1 MYVCAP
7 FINMNLFKRLISYL
21 TNYKLSIALTLAAN
35 LLYAICSV
43 FTLSLIVPFLSV
55 LFEQVQQV
63 TVRPAFALSTK
74 FVIDTF
80 YYYMGLV
87 ILRFGKLSALIYI
100 AGVMVVLS
108 FLSNFFRYAGQYL
121 LAPIRSGIMKDLRND
136 IYHRLMIIPLSFCSE
151 QRKGDIISR
160 MGADV
165 QEVEWTVFS
174 ALQSLCRDPFMIIVF
189 LIALFSI
196 SAKLTAVALIFLP
209 LIGILLA
216 NIGKRI
222 KHYSLKSQQL
232 LGQMSSLFEE
242 TIGGLRVIKGYGA
255 IEHTYDKFEQQNFQF
270 YRANKRVF
278 RINELGAPLIEFLC
292 VLAMLL
298 ITIVG
303 LVLVPSLSLGKGTL
317 FMLFFVVFARIIVP
331 AKSLVSTY
339 YTMQKGMTAAARVYE
354 IIDAEEK
361 IVECEQP
368 KSISN
373 LENSIEYRDVSFS
386 YKDTE
391 SAEDCD
397 ILHHLNFTIPKG
409 KTIAIVGP
417 SGSGKSTLVDLLPR
431 FYDIPFGQILIDGVP
446 NNQYKISDL
455 RALFGM
461 VSQDVILFNDTVYNN
476 IVFGLPNVTEDQVY
490 AAAKTAQAHQFIL
503 DMEEGYQTV
512 IGDRGMRLSGGQ
524 RQRLSIA
531 RTLLRNPEVLIL
543 DEATSALDNESE
555 HLFQEAL
562 LPYIKGHTAIIIA
575 HRLST
580 IRFADT
586 ILFVRNG
593 RIVEMGSH
601 DELMAKEGE
610 YYHFH
615 TLQQ

>member
-431 FYDIPFGQILIDGVP
+431 FYDISFGQILIDGVP